1 MPFFPSPQSPFEA
14 ALLPASFNGVPFPP
28 GLGLFIPAQ
37 GGNISSGGGGPISV
51 SIPITF
57 NGVPFAVLGN
67 RIATGRRLALH
78 EFPFRDTPW
87 AEDLG
92 KRARRISFSAFVL
105 GDDVRV
111 QALALLAVC
120 ELPGPGL
127 LIHPEYGP
135 GLWQIES
142 VESEERWDK
151 GRYVEFRL
159 SFVEPGQV
167 LFPTSTADTQAGTMS
182 AADNAG
188 DAADQD
194 FTGGVPDGTVT
205 VSDLTVTSP

>member
-1 MPFFPSPQSPFEA
+1 MPFFATPQSPFQA
-14 ALLPASFNGVPFPP
+14 ALLPASFNGVPF
-28 GLGLFIPAQ
+28 
-37 GGNISSGGGGPISV
+37 
-51 SIPITF
+51 
-57 NGVPFAVLGN
+57 AVLDN
-67 RIATGRRLALH
+67 RIATGRRLAVH
-78 EFPFRDTPW
+78 EYPFRDTPW

-159 SFVEPGQV
+159 AFVEPGQV
-167 LFPTSTADTQAGTMS
+167 LYPTSGADTQAGTMS
-182 AADNAG
+182 AADNAT
-188 DAADQD
+188 DAADMD
-194 FTGGVPDGTVT
+194 FSDGVPGGDVT
-205 VSDLTVTSP
+205 ISDLTTTDSATGAPVP